1 MNKTLIK
8 ICGLTRPEEIG
19 WVTEVGADYL
29 GMVLFCEKSKR
40 NLTLTQAR
48 EMLEERK
55 HLRNQSSLL
64 HDDGRTG
71 EMHNRPDIA
80 AFPQTVDV
88 MISPTP
94 EQIMCV
100 LDAGFDRLQ
109 IHGSLSGEALACV
122 QLPLIKAFN
131 VTDVSTFPQW
141 QKCPKVAAYLF
152 DAGAPGSG
160 QTFDW
165 NMLTKIPRDE
175 RPLFLAGG
183 LTPEL
188 VAEAIRAVSPDGVD
202 VSSGVEGADGRKSKE
217 KIEAFVRNVRAADEK

>member
-1 MNKTLIK
+1 MKQTLIK

-40 NLTLTQAR
+40 NLTLTQAK
-48 EMLEERK
+48 EMLGK
-55 HLRNQSSLL
+55 L
-64 HDDGRTG
+64 HS
-71 EMHNRPDIA
+71 RPDIA
-80 AFPQTVDV
+80 AFPQTVAV

-94 EQIMCV
+94 EQIMSV
-100 LDAGFDRLQ
+100 QDAGFDRLQ
-109 IHGSLSGEALACV
+109 IHGPLSGEALACV

-160 QTFDW
+160 QTVEC
-165 NMLTKIPRDE
+165 NMLTQIPRDE
-175 RPLFLAGG
+175 RPFFLAGG